1 MTEMEMEA
9 AEMEMEAAEA
19 EMEAAAAAAEPAA
32 EPQTDPAAAGRE
44 AALVARACCSRLRGL
59 GATFSEGVFRVEG
72 GAAEVRRA

>member
-44 AALVARACCSRLRGL
+44 QTEQLRAAVAAGSAEDA
-59 GATFSEGVFRVEG
+59 GALW
-72 GAAEVRRA
+72 